1 MTDDELRA
9 EYGRRHRDILAP
21 LATKLSDQ
29 LGTDVKGLE
38 RIDRVSARAKGV
50 DRFMGKATKLEKD
63 GSRKYADP
71 LNQIQD
77 QIGARIVV
85 FYLDDVDAVSRAIEA
100 YHRPIESKLLV
111 PDSLNGFGYFGKH
124 YILALPEDLFA
135 DDADRG
141 SCPQFFELQ
150 IKTLFQHAWSEA
162 EHDVG
167 YKPEDTLTELQTRQL
182 AFAAAQAWGA
192 DQIFCQIRR
201 ELSPAESS

>member
-1 MTDDELRA
+1 MTNDELRA
-9 EYGRRHRDILAP
+9 EYDGRYRDILKP
-21 LATKLSDQ
+21 LAAKLSEQ
-29 LGTDVKGLE
+29 LVADVKGLE

-50 DRFMGKATKLEKD
+50 DRFMGKATKAKDD
-63 GSRKYADP
+63 GSRKYGDP

-85 FYLDDVDAVSRAIEA
+85 FYLDDVETVSKAIEA

-111 PDSLNGFGYFGKH
+111 PDSLSGFGYFGKH
-124 YILALPEDLFA
+124 YILTLPEDLFA
-135 DDADRG
+135 DDADRAR
-141 SCPQFFELQ
+141 SPQFFELQ

-182 AFAAAQAWGA
+182 AFTAAQAWGA

-201 ELSPAESS
+201 ELSDAGGH